1 MHKTKKKWGNEGLG
15 LTNSPIIDFLCHMP
29 FLTVTICLL
38 AAYGVLMALY
48 TRGYWRMRPFA
59 AGSKVPK
66 SKFSVIIPARNE
78 ASNIE
83 DCITGILAQKYP
95 AHLFDII
102 VVDDFSED
110 ETAQV
115 VSKIALQHNNV
126 RLLQLKDFTNN
137 ENLIAY
143 KKRAIEIAINEAS
156 GDWIVTTDADCSVT
170 TNWLATYDA
179 YIQEHDCVMMAAPVA
194 YTNTGSLLSIFQ
206 VLDFISLQG
215 ITAAAV
221 ASGSHTLCNGA
232 NLCYSKKAFES
243 VGKFSGIDHLP
254 SGDDMLLMHKMKKSY
269 PGKIGYL
276 FAQEAVVTTAPS
288 ATLGL
293 FLQQRIRWA
302 SKATGYQDK
311 IIFWILLLVY
321 LVNASLLLYL
331 PIHFLQTGNIYTWL
345 ILIGCKTLIEI
356 PFMFASATFFKQQ
369 KLLWWFAL
377 MQPFHIVYTL
387 VAGWFG
393 TFGSYKWKGRTVMK
407 QQDDHFFRKLRRNKA
422 ASVSLFIVA
431 AAFLM
436 AVFAYFMAPEH
447 SPNANRM
454 IPEIGSMKPGF
465 TIQLLQV
472 KRIGETKQI
481 SFFEKL
487 IGGEEDVYT
496 FIPITSYT
504 IKGSDIYFQKYIDE
518 GITESGVMQLS
529 LVANNPVITQTY
541 YAGTDKF
548 GRDMLSRLIIGVRV
562 SLGVGLIAVLLSLTI
577 GILLGAL
584 AGFYRGWIDECI
596 MWFINVIWSI
606 PTLLLVFAITLVLGK
621 GFWQVFIAV
630 GLTMWVNVARL
641 VRGQVMAIKNREFIE
656 ATRVLGYSD
665 TRTIFIHILPN
676 IIGPIL
682 VIAASNFASAIVIEA
697 GLSFLGV
704 GVQPPQPSWGLM
716 IKENYNFII
725 THNPALAL
733 APGIA
738 IMILVLAF
746 NLLGN
751 GLRDAFNVREK

>member
-1 MHKTKKKWGNEGLG
+1 
-15 LTNSPIIDFLCHMP
+15 MP

-38 AAYGVLMALY
+38 AAYGLLMALY
-48 TRGYWRMRPFA
+48 TRGYWSMRGFVA
-59 AGSKVPK
+59 SGK
-66 SKFSVIIPARNE
+66 SPITKFSVIIPARNE

-83 DCITGILAQKYP
+83 ACIAGIRAQNYP
-95 AHLFDII
+95 SHLFEII

-110 ETAQV
+110 ETAQIV
-115 VSKIALQHNNV
+115 LKIAQQHSNVHLLRLQ
-126 RLLQLKDFTNN
+126 DFTKD
-137 ENLIAY
+137 ENLVAY
-143 KKRAIEIAINEAS
+143 KKRAIEIAITQAT
-156 GDWIVTTDADCSVT
+156 GDWMVTTDADCSVT
-170 TNWLATYDA
+170 SHWLATYDA
-179 YIQEHDCVMMAAPVA
+179 YIQEHDSVMVAAPVA
-194 YTNTGSLLSIFQ
+194 YTNTGGFLSIFQ

-232 NLCYSKKAFES
+232 NLCYSKIAFES

-269 PGKIGYL
+269 PGKIGYVY
-276 FAQEAVVTTAPS
+276 AQDAVVSTAPS
-288 ATLGL
+288 DTLGL
-293 FLQQRIRWA
+293 FIQQRIRWA
-302 SKATGYQDK
+302 SKASGYQDK

-321 LVNASLLLYL
+321 LVNFSLLVYL
-331 PIHFLQTGNIYTWL
+331 PINALQKGNINNWL
-345 ILIGCKTLIEI
+345 ILMGCKTLIEI
-356 PFMFASATFFKQQ
+356 PFMYASAKFFKQQ

-377 MQPFHIVYTL
+377 MQPFHIVYTV

-393 TFGSYKWKGRTVMK
+393 TFGSYTWKGRTVM
-407 QQDDHFFRKLRRNKA
+407 QQQGTFFRKLRRNKA
-422 ASVSLFIVA
+422 ASVSLYIVT

-436 AVFAYFMAPEH
+436 AVFAYFIAPEH

-472 KRIGETKQI
+472 KRTNQTPNS
-481 SFFEKL
+481 SFFDRL
-487 IGGEEDVYT
+487 INGEEDVYT

-504 IKGSDIYFQKYIDE
+504 IKGSDIHYQKYIDE
-518 GITESGVMQLS
+518 GITEPGAMPLS
-529 LVANNPVITQTY
+529 LVANNPVIKQTY

-584 AGFYRGWIDECI
+584 AGFYRGWIDDCI

-656 ATRVLGYSD
+656 ATSVLGYSD
-665 TRTIFIHILPN
+665 MRTIFIHILPN
-676 IIGPIL
+676 IIGPVL

-738 IMILVLAF
+738 IMMLVLAF